1 MREMGFIFIIV
12 LYEKKNKMKR
22 LIDSTGH
29 NLLDIYIMH
38 LFTPN
43 FTLLSMFFATK
54 TEIIFMNTSM

>member
-1 MREMGFIFIIV
+1 MK
-12 LYEKKNKMKR
+12 KKNKIKR